1 VLREV
6 AVSAKCT
13 CENLWDGLHTLGCPV
28 IVEAEAQGL
37 AIRRARLAEAEATQ
51 RARDEALRE
60 EGRKAALGEVA
71 THLELVGWA
80 CAAAAQPLP
89 RGHEKVAL
97 AAMAVVLRG
106 HALSVSDGVLLSRT
120 PDGRVTAP
128 GCEPM
133 TLEAVGQAMRS
144 AVSPPKE
151 GT

>member
-1 VLREV
+1 VKRTCPDCRHVVDNEGPCSFCATACWFCDQPRDQHEPDCMGGQVERDMLEHDEHLR
-6 AVSAKCT
+6 A
-13 CENLWDGLHTLGCPV
+13 
-28 IVEAEAQGL
+28 
-37 AIRRARLAEAEATQ
+37 
-51 RARDEALRE
+51 
-60 EGRKAALGEVA
+60 EGRKAALAEVA
-71 THLELVGWA
+71 THLELVAWA

-89 RGHEKVAL
+89 RGTEKVAL

-133 TLEAVGQAMRS
+133 SLEAVGQAMRS